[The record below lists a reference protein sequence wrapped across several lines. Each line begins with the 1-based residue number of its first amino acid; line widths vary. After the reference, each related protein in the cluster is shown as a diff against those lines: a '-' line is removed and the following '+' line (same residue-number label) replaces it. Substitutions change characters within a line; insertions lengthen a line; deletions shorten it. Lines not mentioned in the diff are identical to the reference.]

1 MKEETPSDSE
11 MKRMDS
17 WAAAHIAADARSLI
31 MNTPQ
36 KYVAIH
42 ADLFEEAF
50 DDDDILGP
58 LCTKD
63 GIYCEWAKE
72 GPYTRLRCFKGG
84 KRFTP
89 RKNQRPTLVA
99 MHDEAI
105 VRHKDIGRHGWGCR
119 NLASQVYKDDGCG
132 RMLSDYFLCM
142 FGHLLLNEKET
153 EAVNRIRA
161 DRGDPPTRF
170 GTTSPTEASGVKLG
184 AWEDEEVAKELVLLN
199 AEREAAGEV
208 PILPS
213 WSTSTCKLDYGKN
226 RDQCW
231 RCPHI
236 KLHLEQHYDMFEFK
250 CPEHEP
256 IVVKVPIPSSLLSF
270 RRLFLRANPRADC
283 LSYPLAYRTRTIHL
297 AMGHLQTTL
306 FFPSACL

>member
-1 MKEETPSDSE
+1 
-11 MKRMDS
+11 
-17 WAAAHIAADARSLI
+17 
-31 MNTPQ
+31 
-36 KYVAIH
+36 
-42 ADLFEEAF
+42 
-50 DDDDILGP
+50 
-58 LCTKD
+58 
-63 GIYCEWAKE
+63 
-72 GPYTRLRCFKGG
+72 
-84 KRFTP
+84 
-89 RKNQRPTLVA
+89 
-99 MHDEAI
+99 
-105 VRHKDIGRHGWGCR
+105 
-119 NLASQVYKDDGCG
+119 
-132 RMLSDYFLCM
+132 MLSDYFLCM

-184 AWEDEEVAKELVLLN
+184 AWEDEEVAKEVVLLN

-213 WSTSTCKLDYGKN
+213 WSTSTCELDCGKN

-236 KLHLEQHYDMFEFK
+236 KLHLEQHYDMIEFK

-270 RRLFLRANPRADC
+270 RRLFLRANPRTDC

-297 AMGHLQTTL
+297 AMEHLQTAL
-306 FFPSACL
+306 FFPSARL